1 LEIFK
6 VLGTK
11 TTSSITFEYKNGNP
25 GCAVLVPRVKNEE
38 SFCKQA
44 NKLQWIESIL
54 SHVSEKN
61 DAAQWMAYYLGKKF
75 EGSFTLALEALGIPV
90 VQRLDEQSTAAMWAD
105 ANVNSTQQRIIKKH
119 LRLHFGKRLFIPES
133 TFIVDHQ
140 HYYVPTYYN
149 EYKHYKNCDK
159 LQKPERC
166 QYWVRDPSLV
176 VAKELSR
183 MLDYLDTNL
192 IPTRF
197 SSLLA
202 SDCCTL
208 IAGAD
213 QGQGAWRSWIKIA
226 TMSGEEVRNR
236 MSSEENF
243 DIKSS
248 YIVAQA
254 AHITCKKDHHEILS
268 ETVSDSLSEGYEK
281 LLSHIIVFVRPSSTK
296 KKVNPI
302 LISKNSIN
310 IRLECDE
317 MDQTKFFVTYQT
329 FGGSFTMTQ

>member
-1 LEIFK
+1 
-6 VLGTK
+6 
-11 TTSSITFEYKNGNP
+11 
-25 GCAVLVPRVKNEE
+25 
-38 SFCKQA
+38 
-44 NKLQWIESIL
+44 
-54 SHVSEKN
+54 
-61 DAAQWMAYYLGKKF
+61 
-75 EGSFTLALEALGIPV
+75 
-90 VQRLDEQSTAAMWAD
+90 
-105 ANVNSTQQRIIKKH
+105 
-119 LRLHFGKRLFIPES
+119 
-133 TFIVDHQ
+133 
-140 HYYVPTYYN
+140 
-149 EYKHYKNCDK
+149 
-159 LQKPERC
+159 
-166 QYWVRDPSLV
+166 
-176 VAKELSR
+176 

-213 QGQGAWRSWIKIA
+213 QGQGAWHSWIKIA